1 MEELG
6 AEKVSFRFLE
16 LGCINTEIGPAIIL
30 RGDTVV
36 NADLHLFIA

>member
-6 AEKVSFRFLE
+6 TEKVPFRFLE
-16 LGCINTEIGPAIIL
+16 LGPLDAEIGPAIIL

-36 NADLHLFIA
+36 NADLHLFCA